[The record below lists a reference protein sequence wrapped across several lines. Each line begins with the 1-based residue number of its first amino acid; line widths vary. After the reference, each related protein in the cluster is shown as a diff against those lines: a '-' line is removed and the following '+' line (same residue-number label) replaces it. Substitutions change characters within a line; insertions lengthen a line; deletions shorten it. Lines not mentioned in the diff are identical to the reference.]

1 MSHNEPFGEFDPE
14 HAPSASMVQNVFGE
28 SRPLPKFAERRK
40 EQLTDATNKS
50 SRQISLELKTQENR
64 DRELRIEFEAAG
76 QPPKESL
83 QRLLSFR
90 YEVSTRSSFAET
102 QQAAV
107 GSIPQFREIGTGSIG
122 KVFEHP
128 GTVWAYKLPLTDD
141 VGKLWNNYVMSQRIQ
156 SSFNQLGRKAG
167 QVLIPNTPWYAQAHT
182 TAFWDFNLD
191 RFAFTDQFQRRP
203 RDVMCV
209 ERVLPLPK
217 PTRERLIDLYC
228 PEKHRE
234 ATKKYEPNKDCL
246 IKPLFGRKRQSN
258 NSRVQIFSLRNFK
271 LHLDQIRE
279 IGFEEL
285 HAFDILNAM
294 ADALAVLHW
303 HTKIDGMD
311 IEFLLGSTPAEE
323 QKVRRSMP
331 LELLLTSKGPKSTF
345 EYITNSNVDFTRR
358 VTNLWLLDFDACSG
372 ISMDEIG
379 VEKACKAFLETE
391 PFFPRPVERDLDPE
405 AADLWSAFGDPYL
418 HTANQFVEN
427 QYKHLPGLFL
437 TTVTKS
443 YKRSSAFS
451 SPSPSLYG
459 ETGRGSGYSGDSGS
473 RTGRGVSRGHYGG
486 GSSRGRGGGRGGSGS
501 FVSGGERKRFD
512 QPWRGL

>member
-1 MSHNEPFGEFDPE
+1 MSHTGPPSEFDLE
-14 HAPSASMVQNVFGE
+14 QISSASTVQNVFGE
-28 SRPLPKFAERRK
+28 SRPLPRFAERRK

-50 SRQISLELKTQENR
+50 SRQVSLELKMQENLDL
-64 DRELRIEFEAAG
+64 DRHLESEATG

-83 QRLLSFR
+83 RRLLSLR
-90 YEVSTRSSFAET
+90 YEVSTRSSFAEN

-107 GSIPQFREIGTGSIG
+107 GNITQFREIGTGSIG

-128 GTVWAYKLPLTDD
+128 GTVWAYKLPLTDN
-141 VGKLWNNYVMSQRIQ
+141 VEKLWNYYVMSQRIQ
-156 SSFNQLGRKAG
+156 SSFNQLGPRAG

-182 TAFWDFNLD
+182 TAFWDSNLD
-191 RFAFTDQFQRRP
+191 RFEFTDQFLRQA

-234 ATKKYEPNKDCL
+234 AAKKYGPNKDCL
-246 IKPLFGRKRQSN
+246 IKPLFGRQRQSN
-258 NSRVQIFSLRNFK
+258 NSKVQIFSLRNFK

-285 HAFDILNAM
+285 HAFDILYAM

-323 QKVRRSMP
+323 QKVRRSIP
-331 LELLLTSKGPKSTF
+331 LQLLLTSEGPKSTF
-345 EYITNSNVDFTRR
+345 EYITNSNVDFSRR

-372 ISMDEIG
+372 ISTDELG

-391 PFFPRPVERDLDPE
+391 PFFPRPEERNLDPE
-405 AADLWSAFGDPYL
+405 AADLWVL
-418 HTANQFVEN
+418 
-427 QYKHLPGLFL
+427 
-437 TTVTKS
+437 
-443 YKRSSAFS
+443 
-451 SPSPSLYG
+451 
-459 ETGRGSGYSGDSGS
+459 
-473 RTGRGVSRGHYGG
+473 
-486 GSSRGRGGGRGGSGS
+486 
-501 FVSGGERKRFD
+501 
-512 QPWRGL
+512 